1 MSDKPEAFIEAAK
14 CIGDRCGVKPLAGQE
29 KAYTD
34 ALLAQMREARLL
46 SVGIPTEN
54 GGPGLSL
61 TDIARITFEIARQ
74 DGSAGLIYAMHTSQM
89 LCVVKHGDNDFFSAL
104 LQRIVDEQLL
114 IASGTSEKGP
124 GGDILTS
131 ICKVEESA
139 SGSCGI
145 VKASPNISYIN
156 HADLIL
162 VTAMRCGAD
171 GRQRQ
176 VLVAAE
182 VDRENFNSPFETQ
195 MLGMRGIYNASWE
208 FSVEFQSD
216 AIFEENFSTIARSTM
231 TPTIQI
237 LWAAL
242 WSGMADHVLGKAREF
257 VSTQLNVDDEATHF
271 VRLDLTRL
279 IGKHHT
285 MNALI
290 SEAIRAYADGDG
302 GQLGFAL
309 SARINRLKVECS
321 EMLNTICHGALQIIG
336 LRGYVLGGPFT
347 VAQPL
352 ADALSAPIMVSN
364 YRLSGNTMKVENYV
378 SENL

>member
-1 MSDKPEAFIEAAK
+1 MH
-14 CIGDRCGVKPLAGQE
+14 GV
-29 KAYTD
+29 
-34 ALLAQMREARLL
+34 
-46 SVGIPTEN
+46 
-54 GGPGLSL
+54 
-61 TDIARITFEIARQ
+61 
-74 DGSAGLIYAMHTSQM
+74 
-89 LCVVKHGDNDFFSAL
+89 
-104 LQRIVDEQLL
+104 
-114 IASGTSEKGP
+114 
-124 GGDILTS
+124 
-131 ICKVEESA
+131 
-139 SGSCGI
+139 
-145 VKASPNISYIN
+145 
-156 HADLIL
+156 
-162 VTAMRCGAD
+162 AD

-182 VDRENFNSPFETQ
+182 VDRGNFNSPFETQ

-216 AIFEENFSTIARSTM
+216 AIFEQDFSAIARSTM

-242 WSGMADHVLGKAREF
+242 WSGIADHVLGKAREF
-257 VSTQLNVDDEATHF
+257 VSTQLQADDEATQF

-290 SEAIRAYADGDG
+290 AEAIRAYEDGDG

-321 EMLNTICHGALQIIG
+321 EMLNNICNGALQIIG

-364 YRLSGNTMKVENYV
+364 YRLAGNTMKVENYV
-378 SENL
+378 SESI